1 MLKTNLIKYIEQ
13 KEDPNFSVKLTIFK
27 TTT

>member
-1 MLKTNLIKYIEQ
+1 MLKIELIKYIEQ

-27 TTT
+27 TAA